1 MKKFLCKKGNLQ
13 LTVLLSLGE
22 LQVMENNIKRGKFD
36 DTIEGLRF
44 SDLITNSV
52 ITLKAEQA
60 EQVVGEGGD
69 ARLDPVPGVAP
80 LMEQAWEIPV
90 QDGDE
95 NEDLD
100 FDEMD

>member
-22 LQVMENNIKRGKFD
+22 LQVMEDNIKRGKFD
-36 DTIEGLRF
+36 DTMEGLRF

-60 EQVVGEGGD
+60 EQVVD

-90 QDGDE
+90 QDGD
-95 NEDLD
+95 DDFDPD
-100 FDEMD
+100 FDEDEMD